1 MNGCT
6 TTFQII
12 LSNRLFLQ
20 NPPDMLRKL
29 LIEQLKMPNPKWIE
43 NNRMGRWNRNT
54 PQTLKFYKNI
64 SKGGLIIPR
73 GYARQLIVIC
83 RRHKISY
90 CLVDNRRT
98 QVPVSFEF
106 NGHLK
111 PFQQTAVD
119 RLLQKDF
126 GTVSLPT
133 GSGKTLVGLYMI
145 AKRFQPSLIIV
156 HNQDLAYQWIE
167 RIEQFLQIPAD
178 EVGLISDG
186 NVKMGER
193 ITVALV
199 QSLYKCT
206 NDVFRKIG
214 FLVVDEC
221 HRTPSRTFTKA
232 VSVFDCRYMLGMS
245 ATPWRRDKLSKLI
258 FWHLGDLHFHLDRKM
273 LMESGDLLPAQV
285 IFRETE
291 FKPYH
296 DPVREYSKM
305 LAELVADDNR
315 NQMITGD
322 ISREVRENSDVL
334 LVISDRK
341 AHCKILQALL
351 QFRHHISSDL
361 LTGDLSMDQ
370 RREILHRLNQGEVK
384 VMIATGQLVG
394 EGLDSS
400 SLSTL
405 FLVTPIRFSGRLIQ
419 YLGRVLRPAPGKSIA
434 TVYDYVDVHVPQ
446 LKAAAR
452 NRQKVYRGGG

>member
-1 MNGCT
+1 
-6 TTFQII
+6 
-12 LSNRLFLQ
+12 
-20 NPPDMLRKL
+20 
-29 LIEQLKMPNPKWIE
+29 
-43 NNRMGRWNRNT
+43 
-54 PQTLKFYKNI
+54 
-64 SKGGLIIPR
+64 
-73 GYARQLIVIC
+73 
-83 RRHKISY
+83 
-90 CLVDNRRT
+90 
-98 QVPVSFEF
+98 
-106 NGHLK
+106 
-111 PFQQTAVD
+111 
-119 RLLQKDF
+119 
-126 GTVSLPT
+126 
-133 GSGKTLVGLYMI
+133 
-145 AKRFQPSLIIV
+145 
-156 HNQDLAYQWIE
+156 
-167 RIEQFLQIPAD
+167 
-178 EVGLISDG
+178 
-186 NVKMGER
+186 
-193 ITVALV
+193 
-199 QSLYKCT
+199 
-206 NDVFRKIG
+206 
-214 FLVVDEC
+214 
-221 HRTPSRTFTKA
+221 
-232 VSVFDCRYMLGMS
+232 MLGMS

-273 LMESGDLLPAQV
+273 LMESGDLLSAQV

-341 AHCKILQALL
+341 AHCKILKALL

-370 RREILHRLNQGEVK
+370 RREILHRLNKGEVK

-394 EGLDSS
+394 EGLDCR